1 MYFIQIL
8 NDPHTNPRQKIV
20 PAYVTAAL
28 IENNYKPAQELL
40 TENRY
45 VTLCIELLSDTA
57 LGQCRLLRL
66 WLLIGLGRLW
76 ADHND
81 ARWQAI
87 RLVAYER
94 VRANLC
100 DFQCNV
106 NQFDVQGM
114 FLWITFR

>member
-1 MYFIQIL
+1 MLEVQELLLMRGF
-8 NDPHTNPRQKIV
+8 R
-20 PAYVTAAL
+20 
-28 IENNYKPAQELL
+28 PAQELL

-76 ADHND
+76 ADHDD

-94 VRANLC
+94 VS
-100 DFQCNV
+100 F
-106 NQFDVQGM
+106 M
-114 FLWITFR
+114 